1 MRNGRFTLLA
11 FVVVAAA
18 TSGVVACAT
27 RSAPAPTPGPTA
39 ASDRVGQFVWQDLMT
54 DEAAKSVAFYEQLL
68 GWTFERTTRLG
79 KPYLVARAGASPV
92 AGIAQVERRQP
103 DEPIAQWLSYL
114 SVADVDAVA
123 ARVPGSGGRVLVA
136 PTDVGASRAAIAVDP
151 HGAAFGLVKLGPNV
165 TLPIGGASA
174 PVGTF
179 LLARLPRAGCRQ
191 GAHVLRRPRR
201 PRSGPADATRLAP
214 ALTSSRAPGRSPVA
228 GIVPIGERKIAPH
241 WLTYVRVTDPTAMAT
256 RAEQL
261 GGRILLRAQPDI
273 RNGSVAVVANPGG
286 AAVALQKWPL

>member
-54 DEAAKSVAFYEQLL
+54 DEAEKSVAFYEQLL

-79 KPYLVARAGASPV
+79 KPYFVARAGSSPV
-92 AGIAQVERRQP
+92 AGIAQVERRRP
-103 DEPIAQWLSYL
+103 DEPIAQWISYL

-136 PTDVGASRAAIAVDP
+136 PTDVAASRAAIAVDP
-151 HGAAFGLVKLGPNV
+151 QGAAFGLVKLGPNL

-179 LLARLPRAGCRQ
+179 FWRDYLAQDVDKARTFYVDLAALEAERQ
-191 GAHVLRRPRR
+191 TRP
-201 PRSGPADATRLAP
+201 DLAP
-214 ALTSSRAPGRSPVA
+214 ALRPHAARAGPRRGHRADRRAKDRAPLV
-228 GIVPIGERKIAPH
+228 
-241 WLTYVRVTDPTAMAT
+241 DAT
-256 RAEQL
+256 CA
-261 GGRILLRAQPDI
+261 
-273 RNGSVAVVANPGG
+273 
-286 AAVALQKWPL
+286 